1 MSNLAAYG
9 VTLELPA
16 GWDGR
21 IAERP
26 GGLAVAH
33 AATFPLPAQDGD
45 FALGTTQKLPAGGV
59 VVALVEYERALAD
72 TPLFAVQGPPGQLAA
87 ADFSPVT
94 LLRRVAG
101 QSGLQRFFTSAGRA
115 FCLYVVVGS
124 SRPSDGLAAQASAVA
139 STLQFSS

>member
-26 GGLAVAH
+26 GGLTVAH
-33 AATFPLPAQDGD
+33 AATFALPAQDGD
-45 FALGTTQKLPAGGV
+45 FALGTTQKLPPGGV
-59 VVALVEYERALAD
+59 VVALVEYERKLAG
-72 TPLFAVQGPPGQLAA
+72 TPLFAAQGPPDRLAA
-87 ADFSPVT
+87 SDFSPVT

-101 QSGLQRFFTSAGRA
+101 QSGLQRFFTTAGRA

-124 SRPSDGLAAQASAVA
+124 SRPSPALAAQASAVA
-139 STLQFSS
+139 SSLRVSS

>member
-1 MSNLAAYG
+1 MNNLAAYG
-9 VTLELPA
+9 VTLELPT

-45 FALGTTQKLPAGGV
+45 FALGTTRKLPAGGV
-59 VVALVEYERALAD
+59 VVALVEYERALAG
-72 TPLFAVQGPPGQLAA
+72 TALFAAQGPPRQLAA
-87 ADFSPVT
+87 DDFSPIT

-101 QSGLQRFFTSAGRA
+101 QSGLQRFFTSGGRP

-124 SRPSDGLAAQASAVA
+124 SRPGTALAAQASAVA
-139 STLQFSS
+139 STLRFSS